1 MPADTSA
8 ELLTSL
14 HTRREY
20 SKALLHLSHEQK
32 QLIEQDQIAELIQLI
47 AKKQRVI
54 GLLNDLGKAYGGMS
68 VWWRMTR
75 HELSDEM
82 RADCERV
89 IAQTESILAETLAC
103 EQSGTDVLTERRNET
118 QRELM
123 ELGDVMQDRRDR
135 SARAPSS
142 QFLDV
147 SR

>member
-1 MPADTSA
+1 M
-8 ELLTSL
+8 
-14 HTRREY
+14 
-20 SKALLHLSHEQK
+20 
-32 QLIEQDQIAELIQLI
+32 
-47 AKKQRVI
+47 
-54 GLLNDLGKAYGGMS
+54 
-68 VWWRMTR
+68 
-75 HELSDEM
+75 
-82 RADCERV
+82 

-103 EQSGTDVLTERRNET
+103 EQCGTDVLTERRNET